1 MHAQDLIIIVS
12 GTLTA
17 LLLLGYYVRKII
29 LKAFD
34 RHYAAGVRD
43 QIMEHGAR
51 ILALNTDIATLT
63 QLRNREAQQLAELRA
78 QMQSIKATPFTATDY
93 RDLTEITQFLALA
106 LQTWKALKGTEAS
119 QARAEQLIKVSRAMA
134 YRVFHAVETAGNLN
148 AQPLDTQLIEW
159 LDQRGTLSACGPDM
173 CLISFPHGAD
183 SKDIPHLRD
192 ALREAFELDMKRRSN
207 ELGQPS
213 VENAA

>member
-12 GTLTA
+12 GTFTA

-43 QIMEHGAR
+43 HKMEHGAR

-63 QLRNREAQQLAELRA
+63 QLRNREAQQLADLRA
-78 QMQSIKATPFTATDY
+78 QMQNIKATPFTATDY
-93 RDLTEITQFLALA
+93 RDLTQITGFLTLA
-106 LQTWKALKGTEAS
+106 LQTWQAMKGTEET
-119 QARAEQLIKVSRAMA
+119 QARAAHLINVSRTLA
-134 YRVFHAVETAGNLN
+134 YRIFHNIDSAYNLN

-159 LDQRGTLSACGPDM
+159 LDKRGTFNASPELSS
-173 CLISFPHGAD
+173 ISFPHDAD
-183 SKDIPHLRD
+183 TEGYAHLRD
-192 ALREAFELDMKRRSN
+192 ALREAYELDMKLQAI
-207 ELGQPS
+207 ELGKAS
-213 VENAA
+213 AEDAA